1 MTEHEYNELGLDPLM
16 AKPLKDLVRDIPKRL
31 MALVS
36 KVLSFKMVVLAGS
49 WFLVYSGRLESW
61 AFIAVVIIVLFE
73 RAGLKF
79 LKDIRK

>member
-1 MTEHEYNELGLDPLM
+1 MTEREYNELGLDPLM
-16 AKPLKDLVRDIPKRL
+16 AKTLEDLVKDIPKRL

-36 KVLSFKMVVLAGS
+36 KVLSFKMVVLVGS
-49 WFLVYSGRLESW
+49 WILTYAGKLESW
-61 AFIAVVIIVLFE
+61 AFIAIVIIVLFE

>member
-1 MTEHEYNELGLDPLM
+1 MTEQEYNELGLDPLM
-16 AKPLKDLVRDIPKRL
+16 AKTLKDLVKDIPKRL
-31 MALVS
+31 IALVS
-36 KVLSFKMVVLAGS
+36 KVLSFKMVVLAGA